1 MSRRL
6 EISLDDELYE
16 ALQAEAREK
25 GASLAELVRRSVSDR
40 LGVQSVGDRLAILDR
55 TIGAWSSSSETGQQ
69 FQRQQRRGLAE
80 RSTAV
85 YLVPVGDGCLSDPAT
100 GVHRVVVDTNV
111 TDRAA
116 DFARTY
122 RRSHAAIDA
131 IDFLVAATAELHAT
145 SF

>member
-1 MSRRL
+1 MHG
-6 EISLDDELYE
+6 
-16 ALQAEAREK
+16 AQAAK
-25 GASLAELVRRSVSDR
+25 
-40 LGVQSVGDRLAILDR
+40 LG
-55 TIGAWSSSSETGQQ
+55 SSSNDSSDGVW
-69 FQRQQRRGLAE
+69 
-80 RSTAV
+80 RSGPLPCH
-85 YLVPVGDGCLSDPAT
+85 LVPVGDGCLSDPAT